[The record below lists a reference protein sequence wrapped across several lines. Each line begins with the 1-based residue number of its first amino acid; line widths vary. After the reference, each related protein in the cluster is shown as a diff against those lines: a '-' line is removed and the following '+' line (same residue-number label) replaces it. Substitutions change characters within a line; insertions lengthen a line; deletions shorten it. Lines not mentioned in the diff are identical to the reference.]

1 MDCFQAKFPV
11 FAHTSL
17 GDQSSP
23 NDAFVIGVFRHIKLR
38 FDCVPICLEF
48 LIAREILLNLIV
60 LVACA
65 NQRLVIPVLHRV
77 FVLGNS
83 ATRFLTWQG
92 GSRSTTRA
100 MDLSKRLPAEA
111 RLSAAR
117 NNPSTLNGH
126 NVIGT
131 NSHSYSF

>member
-23 NDAFVIGVFRHIKLR
+23 NDA
-38 FDCVPICLEF
+38 F